1 VVKSRRCWS
10 VREID
15 IVRFLDVLSELNSTL
30 KTIDERLGEI
40 STALWA
46 LEEIERRKEQR
57 EVGRQKKGD

>member
-1 VVKSRRCWS
+1 M
-10 VREID
+10 REID

-30 KTIDERLGEI
+30 KAINERLGEI

-57 EVGRQKKGD
+57 EKEQQKKGE